1 MRPSRQS
8 YVGQHASALPSLRWR
23 VRGRSSAAWH
33 RDVRRRSKRYRVTL
47 TVAERAAL
55 GRMISCGKADARR
68 LADARVLLQADA
80 SEGGPEWTNTRI
92 AEAVRVSVR
101 TIERVRQRFVEDGL
115 EAALLPRPSPRVYA
129 RKLDGE
135 REAKLVALACSG
147 PPEGKKR
154 WTLRLL
160 AERMVELEVV
170 PELSHETVR
179 QTLKKECAQAAPA
192 ANVVHCGGRSNF
204 RPLRRH
210 RCRLRAPMVPK
221 AERF

>member
-1 MRPSRQS
+1 M
-8 YVGQHASALPSLRWR
+8 A
-23 VRGRSSAAWH
+23 
-33 RDVRRRSKRYRVTL
+33 KRYRVTL
-47 TVAERAAL
+47 TAEERSAL
-55 GRMISCGKADARR
+55 GGMISRGKADARK
-68 LADARVLLQADA
+68 LAHARVLLQADA
-80 SEGGPEWTNTRI
+80 SEGGPGWTDTRI

-135 REAKLVALACSG
+135 QEAKLIALACLG
-147 PPEGKKR
+147 PPGGKQR

-192 ANVVHCGGRSNF
+192 ADVVHPTPALGRVRVPYGRRAGGLSS
-204 RPLRRH
+204 P
-210 RCRLRAPMVPK
+210 A
-221 AERF
+221 